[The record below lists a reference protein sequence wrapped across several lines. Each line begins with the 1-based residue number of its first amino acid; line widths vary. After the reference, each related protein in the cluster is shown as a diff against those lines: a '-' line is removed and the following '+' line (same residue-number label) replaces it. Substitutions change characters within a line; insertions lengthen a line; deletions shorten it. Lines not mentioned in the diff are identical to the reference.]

1 MKKLVGYTG
10 GLIALYIIVAKG
22 GNFAKAA
29 GGAANASSTVIK
41 TLQGRG

>member
-1 MKKLVGYTG
+1 MKKMIGYAG

-29 GGAANASSTVIK
+29 GGAADAGSTVIK
-41 TLQGRG
+41 TLQGR